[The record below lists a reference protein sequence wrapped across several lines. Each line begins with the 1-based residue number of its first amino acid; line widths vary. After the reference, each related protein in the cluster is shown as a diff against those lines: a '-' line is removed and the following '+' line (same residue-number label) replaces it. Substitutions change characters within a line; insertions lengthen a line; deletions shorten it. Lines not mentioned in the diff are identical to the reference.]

1 MTGKVEI
8 VNIALARL
16 GESPIQSFE
25 EGSVPANSARLVYD
39 SARRSTL
46 RDYNWNFALATA
58 ELARYADTQ
67 AGDFPFAFA
76 LPPDCLRVIRLPPS
90 SPFGDYGGQVGR
102 SLSFTLRGG
111 KLLAHEPKVVLEYLR
126 DVTDENE
133 FDAKFIEALTYKLAS
148 ELAMPVKGSAELMAS
163 YSNAYQTLI
172 NRAATES
179 AWEEKEPRS
188 GNPYLEARF

>member
-46 RDYNWNFALATA
+46 RDYNWNFAVATA

-76 LPPDCLRVIRLPPS
+76 LPSDCLRVIRS
-90 SPFGDYGGQVGR
+90 RTCGDFGR
-102 SLSFTLRGG
+102 NLSFTLRGG
-111 KLLAHEPKVVLEYLR
+111 RLLAHEPKVVLEYLR